1 MSQEFM
7 NIKRRRASEAL
18 TDPNI
23 YGIIGFYW
31 YICYVSILSKSMKLQ
46 NRSKSKYLWKKNLR
60 RISDILP
67 FPLLVYRLVTT
78 VNEND
83 SQVLNNGTHKSGKEL
98 QYYKKG
104 QVICD
109 FF

>member
-1 MSQEFM
+1 
-7 NIKRRRASEAL
+7 
-18 TDPNI
+18 
-23 YGIIGFYW
+23 
-31 YICYVSILSKSMKLQ
+31 MKLQ

-98 QYYKKG
+98 QYYKKRASYLW
-104 QVICD
+104 
-109 FF
+109 FFLKNILNTASLGCGTNALVK